1 MTDPRLRR
9 ASLVAVLATA
19 LWAGSW
25 GMDRLLARSR
35 YDASLDAS
43 PRLVSACQDELQ
55 RRLPPGPI
63 VRIADEYRVQS
74 LGRTSVRLLSRFE
87 GRGNGPT
94 PFACDL
100 SAAAGAWEVTEI
112 TVVSW

>member
-1 MTDPRLRR
+1 
-9 ASLVAVLATA
+9 
-19 LWAGSW
+19 
-25 GMDRLLARSR
+25 MDRLLARSR
-35 YDASLDAS
+35 HDAALDAS
-43 PRLVSACQDELQ
+43 PRLASACQDELQ

-74 LGRTSVRLLSRFE
+74 LGRAGVRLVSRFE

-100 SAAAGAWEVTEI
+100 QAAAGSWEVTEI